1 MLKARAHG
9 ALEDRQMNE
18 LSVLMA
24 AVLIGGT
31 LVLATISS
39 GVEDLAKGLFHQ
51 VGLSAQPVD
60 FSAKFIRP

>member
-1 MLKARAHG
+1 MS
-9 ALEDRQMNE
+9 E

-31 LVLATISS
+31 LVLATINE
-39 GVEDLAKGLFHQ
+39 GVANLAQDMFSQ
-51 VGLSAQPVD
+51 TGLSAQPVD